1 MHSNILKMNAPKV
14 GDVFTHDITFTQEQ
28 VDMYA
33 KISGDINPLHINQ
46 EIGKASMFGRCI
58 IHGHFSAS
66 VFTKVFGTLYF
77 ADGHIYMKQNNTF
90 LKPMFV
96 DTPYRAVITVKEI
109 FPEKNRV
116 LYETKIVDVTSG
128 ADTITGE
135 ALLMNKKLYVW

>member
-1 MHSNILKMNAPKV
+1 MIAI
-14 GDVFTHDITFTQEQ
+14 GDVFTHDIQYTQEQ
-28 VDMYA
+28 VDLYA
-33 KISGDINPLHINQ
+33 KISGDTNPLHVNP
-46 EIGKASMFGRCI
+46 EAGKASMFGRNI

-66 VFTKVFGTLYF
+66 VFTKIFGVLF
-77 ADGHIYMKQNNTF
+77 HGEGHIYMKQHTTF

-116 LYETKIVDVTSG
+116 LYETKVIDVATG

-135 ALLMNKKLYVW
+135 ALLMNKKDYVW

>member
-1 MHSNILKMNAPKV
+1 MNAPKV